1 MTSSIA
7 DGHSYHHTSRHVPQ
21 QIILSSGTLYVHD
34 RLKEI
39 VWPWGDF
46 RKFPALTVLN
56 APDATNIS
64 TASLAANVSSQ
75 LSHPGQKVQFTWD
88 QPGKKVGYNESFV
101 TVTDTK
107 KPPKVKIL
115 FSFVMRFYSLTCT
128 FPTWICSSRFGS
140 RNWTSR
146 TRRSKMLHIILPV
159 SVPFFVH
166 HSNWLSSSIC
176 ALLNLVTYQPGGTVY
191 PSGDPIVNGSMFIAL
206 TDTDL
211 FGSWNTSLWL
221 QDDIRLTW
229 FVHPQWHHSTSVHS
243 MSMSWLG
250 L

>member
-146 TRRSKMLHIILPV
+146 TRRSKILHIILPV

-166 HSNWLSSSIC
+166 QSNWLSSSTC
-176 ALLNLVTYQPGGTVY
+176 VLLNLVTYQPGGTVY

-221 QDDIRLTW
+221 
-229 FVHPQWHHSTSVHS
+229 
-243 MSMSWLG
+243 
-250 L
+250 